1 MDLFLDNLLQWTGQ
15 LAGMI
20 WWPLNIVLLFSVSI
34 LMTVMTSGI
43 QFRKLFLGFKLIFA
57 GRTKKDSGEITPFQA
72 LMTGLAGTVGNGN
85 IAGVATAIAAGGP
98 GAVFWM
104 WISALFGMATKYSE
118 ALLGRLYRQKAD
130 TEYFGGPMYYIS
142 ALKGKLPAAGFF
154 AAWYAFAIML
164 VGSIGSGNMAQS
176 NSIAL
181 ALSSQFSVPPILTA
195 LILLALIAFILFGG
209 IKRIANVSEKM
220 VPLMIL
226 AYVSAALLAV
236 IFNADKIPAIFSL
249 IIESALSGEA
259 ALGGVAGHTVKQAMQ
274 LGVSRGVLSNE
285 SGLGSVAIPAAA
297 AQGKEAVPQALIAM
311 MGSFID
317 TIIVC
322 SMTGFIILS
331 SGVYGNPDVAS
342 VAITKTAFEWGLG
355 SAIGAYLVS
364 ICSIIF
370 GFSTILAYAYFSEQ
384 GFHYLFPK
392 GNVLKLRIIII
403 LAAGAGALLQGDY
416 LGIVWNTSDIANGLM
431 VFPNL
436 VALLFLVKV
445 VRKETKSYFTKLDS
459 GELKDY
465 FGN

>member
-1 MDLFLDNLLQWTGQ
+1 
-15 LAGMI
+15 
-20 WWPLNIVLLFSVSI
+20 
-34 LMTVMTSGI
+34 
-43 QFRKLFLGFKLIFA
+43 
-57 GRTKKDSGEITPFQA
+57 
-72 LMTGLAGTVGNGN
+72 
-85 IAGVATAIAAGGP
+85 
-98 GAVFWM
+98 
-104 WISALFGMATKYSE
+104 
-118 ALLGRLYRQKAD
+118 
-130 TEYFGGPMYYIS
+130 
-142 ALKGKLPAAGFF
+142 
-154 AAWYAFAIML
+154 
-164 VGSIGSGNMAQS
+164 
-176 NSIAL
+176 
-181 ALSSQFSVPPILTA
+181 
-195 LILLALIAFILFGG
+195 
-209 IKRIANVSEKM
+209 
-220 VPLMIL
+220 MIL

-355 SAIGAYLVS
+355 SEIGAYLVS

-465 FGN
+465 FGE